1 MNLRFV
7 VHVVGKDIR
16 RFWWMIALTLA
27 LLARL
32 VHFDSMRGF
41 ATPGSDEG
49 WLNILLPLAWSF
61 LIALAV
67 LQDPAIGDTPFW
79 ATVPCR
85 WTSLLAAKAAFIA
98 LVIHVPYF
106 IASCWIL
113 ASRGFTPL
121 EYIPDLF
128 YRQLVLLALTLASL
142 ALATIVRNVTQF
154 MVIAVALATMV
165 TAPFMRLGTDT
176 AEIHHIREI
185 LALPVLALTACCIA
199 VMQYGWRR
207 TFAARLTGSIA
218 ILVVAVI
225 WWLPLERFE
234 GIQAALSSAP
244 DGFTTPSIRLATG
257 LEPPVEMRALSIPF
271 QPLAASV
278 AIPIVMTDLRENT
291 HLRSPQA
298 ELVFI
303 DSAGNRYPT
312 QWTSAQRPAGL
323 RDLPC
328 CTNLI
333 PWWLILGIKPAG
345 YEQIKNVPVSLQGT
359 MYIDYYR
366 PAAAASVHLG
376 KSVGIAG
383 GLQCSVDVPIRD
395 NPAEESLRAEC
406 ESPNPL
412 PPVQV
417 KLSDP
422 AGGRE
427 WEQYIGSSY
436 TVMSYP
442 AGTWLSPIYR
452 HETSFSLTDEEH
464 YRPLG
469 AHWLLPREIVQ
480 SVRISLVAEFPE
492 GSQVVSY
499 RIPGI
504 TLNRYLVKQ

>member
-7 VHVVGKDIR
+7 MHVLRKDLR

-32 VHFDSMRGF
+32 VHFDAMRGF
-41 ATPGSDEG
+41 ATPGNDEG

-61 LIALAV
+61 LIALAA

-98 LVIHVPYF
+98 LVIHLPYF
-106 IASCWIL
+106 VASAWIL
-113 ASRGFTPL
+113 VSRGFSPL
-121 EYIPDLF
+121 EYLPDLL

-142 ALATIVRNVTQF
+142 ALATMVRNVTQF
-154 MVIAVALATMV
+154 MVIAVALATMAA
-165 TAPFMRLGTDT
+165 APSMGSGRETT
-176 AEIHHIREI
+176 EIHHIREM
-185 LALPVLALTACCIA
+185 LALPVLALAALWIA
-199 VMQYGWRR
+199 VAQYGWRR
-207 TFAARLTGSIA
+207 TFAARLTGSIV
-218 ILVVAVI
+218 ILAAAVI
-225 WWLPLERFE
+225 WWLPRERFD
-234 GIQAALSSAP
+234 GIQSALSSAP
-244 DGFTTPSIRLATG
+244 TGFIAPSIHLAAG
-257 LEPPVEMRALSIPF
+257 LEPPEDMRGLSLPF
-271 QPLAASV
+271 QPLATSV

-303 DSAGNRYPT
+303 DPAGNRYPM
-312 QWTSAQRPAGL
+312 QWTSAQPPYGQREV
-323 RDLPC
+323 PC
-328 CTNLI
+328 CKNLI
-333 PWWLILGIKPAG
+333 PWWLVLGIKPVG
-345 YEQIKNVPVSLQGT
+345 YEQIRNVPVSLQGT
-359 MYIDYYR
+359 MYVDYYR
-366 PAAAASVHLG
+366 PSAAASVQLG
-376 KSVGIAG
+376 KSVVIAG

-436 TVMSYP
+436 TMMSYP
-442 AGTWLSPIYR
+442 AGAWLSPVYR

-464 YRPLG
+464 YRPVG

-492 GSQVVSY
+492 GSKVVSY
-499 RIPGI
+499 SVPGI
-504 TLNRYLVKQ
+504 ALDRYLVKP